1 MIMMESGINAE
12 EEVIYEGDIVDSSKS
27 FTGYHKKI
35 IIKDYKLIK
44 NDSNIQANLL
54 KEITV
59 EISYK
64 LGKEEK
70 NINISTYIK
79 KE

>member
-1 MIMMESGINAE
+1 MMKNGISE
-12 EEVIYEGDIVDSSKS
+12 KEVIYENDIVDNSEN

-35 IIKDYKLIK
+35 LIKDYKLIK
-44 NDSNIQANLL
+44 NDSNIQANLV

>member
-1 MIMMESGINAE
+1 MIMMESGINAK
-12 EEVIYEGDIVDSSKS
+12 EVIYEGDIVDSSKS

>member
-1 MIMMESGINAE
+1 MIMMESGINAK
-12 EEVIYEGDIVDSSKS
+12 EVIYEGDIVDS
-27 FTGYHKKI
+27 TGYHKKI

>member
-1 MIMMESGINAE
+1 MMKNGIDKKE
-12 EEVIYEGDIVDSSKS
+12 LISEDDIVDNSNN
-27 FTGYHKKI
+27 FTGYHKKVS
-35 IIKDYKLIK
+35 IKDYKYIK
-44 NDSNIQANLL
+44 NDSNIQADLV

-70 NINISTYIK
+70 NINISTYVK